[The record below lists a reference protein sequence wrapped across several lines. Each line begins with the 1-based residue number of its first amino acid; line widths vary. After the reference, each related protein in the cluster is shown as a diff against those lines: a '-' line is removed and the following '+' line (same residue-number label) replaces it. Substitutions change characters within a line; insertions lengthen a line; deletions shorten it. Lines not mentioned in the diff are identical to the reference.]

1 MGIKQGVQWRVQYAC
16 LQALHCA
23 VHAQE
28 ALAAWLELLQSLAA
42 HLLAA
47 LLWGI
52 SGGRLRMRGR
62 IKQSTGKPPPPLR
75 ALAVVV
81 AETDAC
87 DATVERV
94 VELVRLCA
102 GAGITDVSVYDPA
115 GASLSGSCL
124 GGSSV
129 PAALNGPCTQEM
141 YGAWPR
147 K

>member
-1 MGIKQGVQWRVQYAC
+1 MGIKQGVQCRAQYAC

-23 VHAQE
+23 VHVHE

-47 LLWGI
+47 VLWGI
-52 SGGRLRMRGR
+52 SGGRRRVRGR

-94 VELVRLCA
+94 VELVRLCT

-115 GASLSGSCL
+115 GASLPGSVAM
-124 GGSSV
+124 GARV
-129 PAALNGPCTQEM
+129 PLPL
-141 YGAWPR
+141 
-147 K
+147 